1 MKKLCMALIVG
12 GLCLGLRVHAQ
23 DPLGVWLPPADRV
36 QTIVKNSHGILA
48 AQSQQTAQL
57 QRARATEAGTG
68 EFNLRMSQQN
78 RRAIDPGGRFN
89 EQLLSLER
97 PVRWWGKAALDA
109 NLAEQS
115 RQVARIGY
123 ADALHEASRELMR
136 QWFALHQLAL
146 AREATSAQAQLSQ
159 ELHRQAQ
166 LRLKQGDIS
175 QLDASLAQAELQRA
189 QAAVAVSQAQWTA
202 AWAQVQKRYPGLPEP
217 TWPALPSDVPELPAM
232 QPLVQEFLQNHHEL
246 NLRRAEV
253 QRLRLQA
260 ERMDRDR
267 LPDPV
272 LGVYAARER
281 AGAESILG
289 VSLGFA
295 LPGSARQAHAAA
307 ALAEANQLE
316 EQLQQMTLDLGAAFE
331 ARWLNLHMQRQA
343 LTSLQSAAQTQATAV
358 TQSLKAFAMGEH
370 SMTELIQNRRLAQES
385 LRERQRLQLELV
397 ESWALM
403 NLDLHRI
410 WDFDE

>member
-1 MKKLCMALIVG
+1 MKKLCLSLVLGAVFG
-12 GLCLGLRVHAQ
+12 GAQAQ
-23 DPLGVWLPPADRV
+23 DELKAWLPASEQV
-36 QTIVKNSHGILA
+36 QAIVKTSHGILA
-48 AQSQQTAQL
+48 AQSQQAAQV
-57 QRARATEAGTG
+57 QRARATELGPA
-68 EFNLRMSQQN
+68 EFNLRMSQQQ
-78 RRAIDPGGRFN
+78 RKTFDPSSRFQ
-89 EQLLSLER
+89 EQLVSLER
-97 PVRWWGKAALDA
+97 PVRWWGKAGLDA
-109 NLAEQS
+109 GLAEQG
-115 RQVARIGY
+115 RQVARIAY

-146 AREATSAQAQLSQ
+146 ARDGATAQAALSQ

-189 QAAVAVSQAQWTA
+189 QAAQAVAQAQWTA
-202 AWAQVQKRYPGLPEP
+202 AWAQAQKRYPGLPEP
-217 TWPALPSDVPELPAM
+217 VWPKAQGDVTDLPAL
-232 QPLVQEFLQNHHEL
+232 QPLLQTFLQNHHEL

-260 ERMDRDR
+260 ERLDRDR
-267 LPDPV
+267 WPDPV

-281 AGAESILG
+281 AGAENIMG
-289 VSLGFA
+289 VSVAFA

-316 EQLQQMTLDLGAAFE
+316 EQLQQMTLELGAAFE
-331 ARWLNLHMQRQA
+331 ARWLSLQMQRQA
-343 LTSLQSAAQTQATAV
+343 LSGLQAAVRTQTQAV
-358 TQSLKAFAMGEH
+358 QQSTKAFAMGEH

-385 LRERQRLQLELV
+385 LRESHKLQLELV

>member
-1 MKKLCMALIVG
+1 MKKLCLSLLLGAVFG
-12 GLCLGLRVHAQ
+12 GAQAQ
-23 DPLGVWLPPADRV
+23 DELKAWLPASEQV
-36 QTIVKNSHGILA
+36 QAIVKTSHGILA
-48 AQSQQTAQL
+48 AQSQQAAQV
-57 QRARATEAGTG
+57 QRARATELGPT
-68 EFNLRMSQQN
+68 EFNLRMSQQQ
-78 RRAIDPGGRFN
+78 RKSFDPSSRFQ
-89 EQLLSLER
+89 EQLVSVER
-97 PVRWWGKAALDA
+97 PVRWWGKAGLDA
-109 NLAEQS
+109 GLAEQG
-115 RQVARIGY
+115 RQVARIAY

-146 AREATSAQAQLSQ
+146 ARDGATVQAALSQ

-189 QAAVAVSQAQWTA
+189 QAAQAVAQAQWTA
-202 AWAQVQKRYPGLPEP
+202 AWAQAQKRYPGLPEP
-217 TWPALPSDVPELPAM
+217 VWPQGQGHVPDLPAL
-232 QPLVQEFLQNHHEL
+232 QPLLQEFLQNHHEL
-246 NLRRAEV
+246 NWRRAEL

-260 ERMDRDR
+260 ERLGRDR

-281 AGAESILG
+281 AGAESIVG

-307 ALAEANQLE
+307 ALSEANQLE
-316 EQLQQMTLDLGAAFE
+316 EQVQQMTLDLAAAFE
-331 ARWLNLHMQRQA
+331 AHWWSLSLQRQA
-343 LTSLQSAAQTQATAV
+343 VTGLQAAANTQALAVQQSA
-358 TQSLKAFAMGEH
+358 KAFAMGEH

-385 LRERQRLQLELV
+385 LRESQKLQLALA

>member
-1 MKKLCMALIVG
+1 MKKLCLSLVLGAVFG
-12 GLCLGLRVHAQ
+12 GAQAQ
-23 DPLGVWLPPADRV
+23 DELKAWLPEAEQV
-36 QTIVKNSHGILA
+36 QAIVKTSHGILA
-48 AQSQQTAQL
+48 AQSQQAAQV
-57 QRARATEAGTG
+57 QRARATELGPA
-68 EFNLRMSQQN
+68 EFNLRMSQQQ
-78 RRAIDPGGRFN
+78 RKTFDPSSRFQ
-89 EQLLSLER
+89 EQLVSLER

-109 NLAEQS
+109 GLAEQG
-115 RQVARIGY
+115 RQVARIAY

-146 AREATSAQAQLSQ
+146 ARDGATAQAALSQ

-189 QAAVAVSQAQWTA
+189 QAAQAVAQAQWTA
-202 AWAQVQKRYPGLPEP
+202 AWAQAQKRYPGLPEP
-217 TWPALPSDVPELPAM
+217 VWPKAQGDVADLPAL
-232 QPLVQEFLQNHHEL
+232 QPLMQAFLQNHHEL

-260 ERMDRDR
+260 ERLDRDR
-267 LPDPV
+267 WPDPV

-281 AGAESILG
+281 AGAENIMG
-289 VSLGFA
+289 VSVAFA

-316 EQLQQMTLDLGAAFE
+316 EQLQQMTLELGAAFE
-331 ARWLNLHMQRQA
+331 ARWLSLQMQRQA
-343 LTSLQSAAQTQATAV
+343 LSGLQAAARTQTQAV
-358 TQSLKAFAMGEH
+358 QQSTKAFAMGEH

-385 LRERQRLQLELV
+385 LRESQKLQLELV

>member
-1 MKKLCMALIVG
+1 MKKLCLSLVLGAVFG
-12 GLCLGLRVHAQ
+12 GAQAQ
-23 DPLGVWLPPADRV
+23 DELKAWLPASEQV
-36 QTIVKNSHGILA
+36 QAIVKTSHGILA
-48 AQSQQTAQL
+48 AQSQQAAQV
-57 QRARATEAGTG
+57 QRARATELGPA
-68 EFNLRMSQQN
+68 EFNLRMSQQQ
-78 RRAIDPGGRFN
+78 RKSFDPSSRFQ
-89 EQLLSLER
+89 EQLVSLER
-97 PVRWWGKAALDA
+97 PVRWWGKAGLDA
-109 NLAEQS
+109 GLAEQG
-115 RQVARIGY
+115 RQVARIAY

-146 AREATSAQAQLSQ
+146 ARDGATAQAALSQ

-189 QAAVAVSQAQWTA
+189 QAAQAVAQAQWTA
-202 AWAQVQKRYPGLPEP
+202 AWAQAQKRYPGLPEP
-217 TWPALPSDVPELPAM
+217 VWPKAQGDVADLPAL
-232 QPLVQEFLQNHHEL
+232 QPLLQTFLQNHHEL

-260 ERMDRDR
+260 ERLDRDR
-267 LPDPV
+267 WPDPV

-281 AGAESILG
+281 AGAENIMG
-289 VSLGFA
+289 VSVAFA

-316 EQLQQMTLDLGAAFE
+316 EQLQQMTLELGAAFE
-331 ARWLNLHMQRQA
+331 VRWLSLQMQRQA
-343 LTSLQSAAQTQATAV
+343 LSGLQAAARTQMQAVEQSA
-358 TQSLKAFAMGEH
+358 KAFAMGEH

-385 LRERQRLQLELV
+385 LRESHKLQLELV

>member
-1 MKKLCMALIVG
+1 MKKLCFFLVLGAVFG
-12 GLCLGLRVHAQ
+12 GAQAQ
-23 DPLGVWLPPADRV
+23 DELKAWLPASEQV
-36 QTIVKNSHGILA
+36 QAIVKTSHGILA
-48 AQSQQTAQL
+48 AQSQQAAQV
-57 QRARATEAGTG
+57 QRARATELGLA
-68 EFNLRMSQQN
+68 EFNLRMSQQQ
-78 RRAIDPGGRFN
+78 RKSFDPSSRFQ
-89 EQLLSLER
+89 EQLVSLER
-97 PVRWWGKAALDA
+97 PVRWWGKAGLDA
-109 NLAEQS
+109 GLAEQG
-115 RQVARIGY
+115 RQVARIAY

-146 AREATSAQAQLSQ
+146 ARDGATAQAALSQ

-189 QAAVAVSQAQWTA
+189 QAAQAVAQAQWTA
-202 AWAQVQKRYPGLPEP
+202 AWAQAQKRYPGLPEP
-217 TWPALPSDVPELPAM
+217 VWPKAQGDVADLPAL
-232 QPLVQEFLQNHHEL
+232 QPLLQTFLQNHHEL

-260 ERMDRDR
+260 ERLDRDR
-267 LPDPV
+267 WSDPV

-281 AGAESILG
+281 AGAENIMG
-289 VSLGFA
+289 VSVAFA

-316 EQLQQMTLDLGAAFE
+316 EQLQQMTLELGAAFE
-331 ARWLNLHMQRQA
+331 ARWLSLQMQRQA
-343 LTSLQSAAQTQATAV
+343 LSGLQAAAHTQTQAV
-358 TQSLKAFAMGEH
+358 QQSAKAFVMGEH

-385 LRERQRLQLELV
+385 LRESQKLQLELA

-410 WDFDE
+410 WDFDD

>member
-1 MKKLCMALIVG
+1 MG
-12 GLCLGLRVHAQ
+12 AQ
-23 DPLGVWLPPADRV
+23 AQETLSVWLPPTDQV
-36 QTIVKNSHGILA
+36 QAIVKASHGILA
-48 AQSQQTAQL
+48 AQSQHAAQL
-57 QRARATEAGTG
+57 QRARATEVGTG

-78 RRAIDPGGRFN
+78 RRAIDSGGRFN
-89 EQLLSLER
+89 EQLVSLER
-97 PVRWWGKAALDA
+97 PVRWWGKAGLDTQ
-109 NLAEQS
+109 LAEQS
-115 RQVARIGY
+115 RKAASIGY

-136 QWFALHQLAL
+136 QWFELHKLAL
-146 AREATSAQAQLSQ
+146 ARDGAAAQAQLSQ
-159 ELHRQAQ
+159 ELNRQAQ

-217 TWPALPSDVPELPAM
+217 TWPAVQGDVPDLPAL
-232 QPLVQEFLQNHHEL
+232 QPLLQEFLQNHHEL
-246 NLRRAEV
+246 NLRRAQV
-253 QRLRLQA
+253 QGLRLQA

-272 LGVYAARER
+272 LGLYAARER
-281 AGAESILG
+281 AGAESIVG
-289 VSLGFA
+289 VSVGFA

-307 ALAEANQLE
+307 VLAEANQLE
-316 EQLQQMTLDLGAAFE
+316 EQVQQMTLDLGSAFE
-331 ARWLNLHMQRQA
+331 AHWVNLNLQRQA
-343 LTSLQSAAQTQATAV
+343 LIDLQSAAQTQAKAV
-358 TQSLKAFAMGEH
+358 QQSLKAFAMGEH

-385 LRERQRLQLELV
+385 WRESQKLQLELA

-410 WDFDE
+410 WDFDD

>member
-1 MKKLCMALIVG
+1 MKKLCLSLVLGAVFG
-12 GLCLGLRVHAQ
+12 GAQAQ
-23 DPLGVWLPPADRV
+23 DELKAWLPASEQV
-36 QTIVKNSHGILA
+36 QAIVKTSHGILA
-48 AQSQQTAQL
+48 AQSQQAAQV
-57 QRARATEAGTG
+57 QRARATELGPA
-68 EFNLRMSQQN
+68 EFNLRMSQQQ
-78 RRAIDPGGRFN
+78 RKSFDPSSRFQ
-89 EQLLSLER
+89 EQLVSLER
-97 PVRWWGKAALDA
+97 PVRWWGKAGLDA
-109 NLAEQS
+109 GLAEQG
-115 RQVARIGY
+115 RQVARIAY

-146 AREATSAQAQLSQ
+146 ARDGATVQAALSQ

-189 QAAVAVSQAQWTA
+189 QAAQAVAQAQWTA
-202 AWAQVQKRYPGLPEP
+202 AWAQAQKRYPGLPEP
-217 TWPALPSDVPELPAM
+217 VWPQGQGHVPDLPAL
-232 QPLVQEFLQNHHEL
+232 QPMLQAFLQNHHEL
-246 NLRRAEV
+246 NWRRAEL

-260 ERMDRDR
+260 ERLGRDR

-307 ALAEANQLE
+307 ALFEANQLE
-316 EQLQQMTLDLGAAFE
+316 EQVQQMTLDLAAAFE
-331 ARWLNLHMQRQA
+331 AHWWSLSLQRQA
-343 LTSLQSAAQTQATAV
+343 VTGLQAAANTQALAVQQSA
-358 TQSLKAFAMGEH
+358 KAFAMGEH

-385 LRERQRLQLELV
+385 LRESQKLQLALA

>member
-1 MKKLCMALIVG
+1 MKKLCLSLVLGAVFG
-12 GLCLGLRVHAQ
+12 GAQAQ
-23 DPLGVWLPPADRV
+23 DELKAWLPASEQV
-36 QTIVKNSHGILA
+36 QAIVKTSHGILA
-48 AQSQQTAQL
+48 AQSQQAAQV
-57 QRARATEAGTG
+57 QRARATELGPA
-68 EFNLRMSQQN
+68 EFNLRMSQQQ
-78 RRAIDPGGRFN
+78 RKSFDPSSRFQ
-89 EQLLSLER
+89 EQLVSLER
-97 PVRWWGKAALDA
+97 PVRWWGKAGLDA
-109 NLAEQS
+109 GLAEQG
-115 RQVARIGY
+115 RQVARIAY

-146 AREATSAQAQLSQ
+146 ARDGATAQAALSQ

-189 QAAVAVSQAQWTA
+189 QAAQAVAQAQWTA
-202 AWAQVQKRYPGLPEP
+202 AWAQAQKRYPGLPEP
-217 TWPALPSDVPELPAM
+217 VWPQAQGHVPDLPALPPML
-232 QPLVQEFLQNHHEL
+232 QEFLQNHHEL

-260 ERMDRDR
+260 ERLDRDR
-267 LPDPV
+267 WPDPV

-281 AGAESILG
+281 AGAENIMG
-289 VSLGFA
+289 VSVAFA

-307 ALAEANQLE
+307 ALSEANQLE
-316 EQLQQMTLDLGAAFE
+316 EQLQQMTLELGAAFE
-331 ARWLNLHMQRQA
+331 ARWLSLQMQRQA
-343 LTSLQSAAQTQATAV
+343 LSGLQAAARTQTQAV
-358 TQSLKAFAMGEH
+358 EQSAKAFAMGEH

-385 LRERQRLQLELV
+385 LRESHKLQLELV

>member
-1 MKKLCMALIVG
+1 MNKLCTALIVG
-12 GLCLGLRVHAQ
+12 GLCLGLRVQAQ
-23 DPLGVWLPPADRV
+23 DALGVWLPPADRV

-48 AQSQQTAQL
+48 AQSQQAAQL
-57 QRARATEAGTG
+57 QRARATEAGAG

-78 RRAIDPGGRFN
+78 RRVIDPGGRFN
-89 EQLLSLER
+89 EQQLSLER
-97 PVRWWGKAALDA
+97 PVRWWGKAGLDA

-115 RQVARIGY
+115 RKVASIGY
-123 ADALHEASRELMR
+123 ADALHETSRELMR

-146 AREATSAQAQLSQ
+146 ARDAAGAQAQLSQ

-189 QAAVAVSQAQWTA
+189 QAVVAVSQAQWTA

-217 TWPALPSDVPELPAM
+217 VWPALPGELPELPAL

-281 AGAESILG
+281 AGAESIVG
-289 VSLGFA
+289 VSVGFA
-295 LPGSARQAHAAA
+295 LTGSARQAHAAA
-307 ALAEANQLE
+307 ALAEANQME

-331 ARWLNLHMQRQA
+331 ARGLNLRLQRQA
-343 LTSLQSAAQTQATAV
+343 LRNLQSAAQTQAAAV
-358 TQSLKAFAMGEH
+358 VQSLKAFAMGEH

-385 LRERQRLQLELV
+385 LLESQKLQLELV
-397 ESWALM
+397 EGWALM

>member
-1 MKKLCMALIVG
+1 MKKLCLSLVLGAVFG
-12 GLCLGLRVHAQ
+12 GAQAQ
-23 DPLGVWLPPADRV
+23 DELKAWLPASEQV
-36 QTIVKNSHGILA
+36 QAIVKTSHGILA
-48 AQSQQTAQL
+48 AQSQQAAQV
-57 QRARATEAGTG
+57 QRARATELGPA
-68 EFNLRMSQQN
+68 EFNLRMSQQQ
-78 RRAIDPGGRFN
+78 RKSFDPSSRFQ
-89 EQLLSLER
+89 EQLVSLER
-97 PVRWWGKAALDA
+97 PVRWWGKAGLDA
-109 NLAEQS
+109 GLAEQG
-115 RQVARIGY
+115 RQVARIAY

-146 AREATSAQAQLSQ
+146 ARDGATAQAALSQ

-189 QAAVAVSQAQWTA
+189 QAAQAVAQAQWTA
-202 AWAQVQKRYPGLPEP
+202 AWAQAQKRYPGLPEP
-217 TWPALPSDVPELPAM
+217 VWPKAQGDVADLPAL
-232 QPLVQEFLQNHHEL
+232 QPLLQTFLQNHHEL

-260 ERMDRDR
+260 ERLDRDR

-281 AGAESILG
+281 AGAESIMG
-289 VSLGFA
+289 VSVAFA

-316 EQLQQMTLDLGAAFE
+316 EQLQQMTLELGAAFE
-331 ARWLNLHMQRQA
+331 ARWLSLQMQRQA
-343 LTSLQSAAQTQATAV
+343 LSGLQAAARTQMQAV
-358 TQSLKAFAMGEH
+358 QQSTKAFAMGEH

-385 LRERQRLQLELV
+385 LRESHKLQLELV

>member
-1 MKKLCMALIVG
+1 MKKLCLSLVLGAVFG
-12 GLCLGLRVHAQ
+12 GAQAQ
-23 DPLGVWLPPADRV
+23 DELKAWLPASEQV
-36 QTIVKNSHGILA
+36 QAIVKTSHGILA
-48 AQSQQTAQL
+48 AQSQQAAQV
-57 QRARATEAGTG
+57 QRARATELGPA
-68 EFNLRMSQQN
+68 EFNLRMSQQQ
-78 RRAIDPGGRFN
+78 RKSFDPSSRFQ
-89 EQLLSLER
+89 EQLVSLER
-97 PVRWWGKAALDA
+97 PVRWWGKAGLDA
-109 NLAEQS
+109 GLAEQG
-115 RQVARIGY
+115 RQVARIAY

-146 AREATSAQAQLSQ
+146 ARDGATAQAALSQ

-189 QAAVAVSQAQWTA
+189 QAAQAVAQAQWTA
-202 AWAQVQKRYPGLPEP
+202 AWAQAQKRYPGLPEP
-217 TWPALPSDVPELPAM
+217 LWPKAQGDVDDLPAL
-232 QPLVQEFLQNHHEL
+232 QPLMQTFLQNHHEL
-246 NLRRAEV
+246 NWRRAEV

-260 ERMDRDR
+260 ERLDRDR
-267 LPDPV
+267 WPDPV

-281 AGAESILG
+281 AGAENIMG
-289 VSLGFA
+289 VSVAFA

-316 EQLQQMTLDLGAAFE
+316 EQLQQMTLELGAAFE
-331 ARWLNLHMQRQA
+331 ARWLSLQMQRQA
-343 LTSLQSAAQTQATAV
+343 LSGLQAAARTQTQAV
-358 TQSLKAFAMGEH
+358 EQSAKAFAMGEH

-385 LRERQRLQLELV
+385 LRESHKLQLELV

>member
-1 MKKLCMALIVG
+1 MKQLLTM
-12 GLCLGLRVHAQ
+12 CLWAAVCLSAQAQ
-23 DPLGVWLPPADRV
+23 DGLALWLPPADRV
-36 QTIVKNSHGILA
+36 QTLVKNSHGILA
-48 AQSQQTAQL
+48 AQSQQAAQL
-57 QRARATEAGTG
+57 QKARATEAGAG
-68 EFNLRMSQQN
+68 EFNLRMSQQS

-97 PVRWWGKAALDA
+97 PVRWWGKAGLDA
-109 NLAEQS
+109 DLAEQS
-115 RQVARIGY
+115 RKVAGIGY

-146 AREATSAQAQLSQ
+146 ARDGAQVQAQLSQ
-159 ELHRQAQ
+159 ALHRQAQ

-189 QAAVAVSQAQWTA
+189 QAAQAVSQAQWTA
-202 AWAQVQKRYPGLPEP
+202 AWAQAQKRYPGLPEP
-217 TWPALPSDVPELPAM
+217 VWPQASSEVPDLPAL
-232 QPLVQEFLQNHHEL
+232 QPLLQEFLQNHHEL
-246 NLRRAEV
+246 NLHRAEV
-253 QRLRLQA
+253 QRLRLLA
-260 ERMDRDR
+260 ERLGRDR

-281 AGAESILG
+281 AGAERIVG

-295 LPGSARQAHAAA
+295 LPGTARQAHAAA

-316 EQLQQMTLDLGAAFE
+316 EQVQQMTLDLGSAFE
-331 ARWLNLHMQRQA
+331 ARWWSLNLQRQA
-343 LTSLQSAAQTQATAV
+343 VTGLQAAAGTQAKAV
-358 TQSLKAFAMGEH
+358 QQSTKAFAMGEH

-385 LRERQRLQLELV
+385 LRESQKLQLELV
-397 ESWALM
+397 ESWALI

>member
-1 MKKLCMALIVG
+1 MKKLCLSLVLGAVFG
-12 GLCLGLRVHAQ
+12 GAQAQ
-23 DPLGVWLPPADRV
+23 DELKAWLPASEQV
-36 QTIVKNSHGILA
+36 QAIVKTSHGILA
-48 AQSQQTAQL
+48 AQSQQAAQV
-57 QRARATEAGTG
+57 QRARATELGPA
-68 EFNLRMSQQN
+68 EFNLRMSQQQ
-78 RRAIDPGGRFN
+78 RKSFDPSSRFQ
-89 EQLLSLER
+89 EQLVSLER
-97 PVRWWGKAALDA
+97 PVRWWGKAGLDA
-109 NLAEQS
+109 GLAEQG
-115 RQVARIGY
+115 RQVARIAY

-146 AREATSAQAQLSQ
+146 ARDGATAQAALSQ

-189 QAAVAVSQAQWTA
+189 QAAQAVAQAQWTA

-217 TWPALPSDVPELPAM
+217 VWPKAQGDVADLPAL
-232 QPLVQEFLQNHHEL
+232 QPLMQTFLQNHHEL

-260 ERMDRDR
+260 ERLDRDR

-281 AGAESILG
+281 AGAESIMG
-289 VSLGFA
+289 VSVAFA

-316 EQLQQMTLDLGAAFE
+316 EQLQQMTLELGAAFE
-331 ARWLNLHMQRQA
+331 ARWLSLQMQRQA
-343 LTSLQSAAQTQATAV
+343 LSGLQAAARTQTQAV
-358 TQSLKAFAMGEH
+358 QQSTKAFAMGEH

-385 LRERQRLQLELV
+385 LRESQKLQLELV

-403 NLDLHRI
+403 SLDLHRI

>member
-1 MKKLCMALIVG
+1 MNTLWRVCVLSAF
-12 GLCLGLRVHAQ
+12 CLGAQAQ
-23 DPLGVWLPPADRV
+23 DSLAVWLPPAAQV
-36 QTIVKNSHGILA
+36 QAIVKNSHGILA
-48 AQSQQTAQL
+48 AQSQQAAQL
-57 QRARATEAGTG
+57 QKARATEAGAG
-68 EFNLRMSQQN
+68 EFNLRISQQS
-78 RRAIDPGGRFN
+78 RRASDPVARFN
-89 EQLLSLER
+89 EQQFSLER
-97 PVRWWGKAALDA
+97 PVRWWGKAGLDA
-109 NLAEQS
+109 DLAEQG
-115 RQVARIGY
+115 RKVAGMAY

-136 QWFALHQLAL
+136 QWFGLHQLAL
-146 AREATSAQAQLSQ
+146 AREAASAQAQLSQ

-189 QAAVAVSQAQWTA
+189 QAAQAVAQAQWTA
-202 AWAQVQKRYPGLPEP
+202 AWAQAQKRYPGLPEP
-217 TWPALPSDVPELPAM
+217 VWPQTQGDVPALPAL
-232 QPLVQEFLQNHHEL
+232 QPLLQAFLQNHHEL
-246 NLRRAEV
+246 NLRRAEL

-260 ERMDRDR
+260 ERLGRDR

-281 AGAESILG
+281 AGAESIVG

-295 LPGSARQAHAAA
+295 LPGSARQAHTAA

-316 EQLQQMTLDLGAAFE
+316 EQVQQMTLDLGAAFE
-331 ARWLNLHMQRQA
+331 AHWLNLNLQRQA
-343 LTSLQSAAQTQATAV
+343 LSSLQAAASTLAKAVQQSA
-358 TQSLKAFAMGEH
+358 KAFAMGEH
-370 SMTELIQNRRLAQES
+370 TMTELIQNRRLAQES
-385 LRERQRLQLELV
+385 LRESQKLQLELA

>member
-1 MKKLCMALIVG
+1 MTKQTWVMWMAACSW
-12 GLCLGLRVHAQ
+12 CLVAQAQ
-23 DPLGVWLPPADRV
+23 DVLSAWLPPVDRV
-36 QTIVKNSHGILA
+36 QSIVKNSHGILA
-48 AQSQQTAQL
+48 AQSQQAAQL
-57 QRARATEAGTG
+57 QRARATEVGAG

-78 RRAIDPGGRFN
+78 RRVTDPGGRFN

-97 PVRWWGKAALDA
+97 PVRWWGKAGLDA
-109 NLAEQS
+109 NLAEKS

-146 AREATSAQAQLSQ
+146 TRESASAQARLSQ

-189 QAAVAVSQAQWTA
+189 QAALAVSQAQWTA

-217 TWPALPSDVPELPAM
+217 VWPAAPSQVPELPAL

-246 NLRRAEV
+246 NLRRADM
-253 QRLRLQA
+253 QRLRLLA

-281 AGAESILG
+281 AGAESMVG
-289 VSLGFA
+289 VSVGLA
-295 LPGSARQAHAAA
+295 LPGAARQAHAAA

-316 EQLQQMTLDLGAAFE
+316 EQVQQMVLELGSAFE
-331 ARWLNLHMQRQA
+331 ARWLNLQMQRQA
-343 LTSLQSAAQTQATAV
+343 LVGLQSAAQTQAGAV
-358 TQSLKAFAMGEH
+358 AQSLKAFAMGEH

-385 LRERQRLQLELV
+385 LRESQRLQLDLV
-397 ESWALM
+397 EAWALM

>member
-1 MKKLCMALIVG
+1 MKQLWNVCVLSA
-12 GLCLGLRVHAQ
+12 LCLGAQAQ
-23 DPLGVWLPPADRV
+23 DSLSVWLPPAAQV
-36 QTIVKNSHGILA
+36 QSIVKNSHGILA
-48 AQSQQTAQL
+48 AQSQQAAQL

-68 EFNLRMSQQN
+68 EFNLRMNQQS

-97 PVRWWGKAALDA
+97 TVRWWGKAGLDA
-109 NLAEQS
+109 DLAEQS
-115 RQVARIGY
+115 RKVAGIAY

-136 QWFALHQLAL
+136 QWFGLHQLAL
-146 AREATSAQAQLSQ
+146 ARDGAALQAQLSQ
-159 ELHRQAQ
+159 ELNRQAQ

-189 QAAVAVSQAQWTA
+189 QAAQAVSQAQWTA
-202 AWAQVQKRYPGLPEP
+202 AWAQAQKRYPGLPEP
-217 TWPALPSDVPELPAM
+217 VWPQVQGDVPDLPAL
-232 QPLVQEFLQNHHEL
+232 QPLLQEFLQNHHEL

-260 ERMDRDR
+260 ERLGRDR
-267 LPDPV
+267 WPDPV

-281 AGAESILG
+281 AGAESIVG

-295 LPGSARQAHAAA
+295 LPGSARQAQAAA

-316 EQLQQMTLDLGAAFE
+316 EQVQQMTLDLGSAFE
-331 ARWLNLHMQRQA
+331 AHWLKLNLQRQA
-343 LTSLQSAAQTQATAV
+343 LTSLQAAASTQAKAV
-358 TQSLKAFAMGEH
+358 QQSAKAFAMGEH
-370 SMTELIQNRRLAQES
+370 SMTELIQNRRLAHDS
-385 LRERQRLQLELV
+385 LRESQKLQLELA

>member
-1 MKKLCMALIVG
+1 MKKLCLSLVLGAVFG
-12 GLCLGLRVHAQ
+12 GAQAQ
-23 DPLGVWLPPADRV
+23 DELKAWLPASEQV
-36 QTIVKNSHGILA
+36 QAIVKTSHGILA
-48 AQSQQTAQL
+48 AQSQQAAQV
-57 QRARATEAGTG
+57 QRARATELGPA
-68 EFNLRMSQQN
+68 EFNLRMSQQQ
-78 RRAIDPGGRFN
+78 RKSFDPSSRFQ
-89 EQLLSLER
+89 EQLVSLER
-97 PVRWWGKAALDA
+97 PVRWWGKAGLDA
-109 NLAEQS
+109 GLAEQG
-115 RQVARIGY
+115 RQVARIAY

-146 AREATSAQAQLSQ
+146 ARDGATAQAALSQ

-189 QAAVAVSQAQWTA
+189 QAAQAVAQAQWTA
-202 AWAQVQKRYPGLPEP
+202 AWAQAQKRYPGLPEP
-217 TWPALPSDVPELPAM
+217 VWPQAQGHVPNLPAL
-232 QPLVQEFLQNHHEL
+232 QPLLQEFLQNHHEL
-246 NLRRAEV
+246 NWRRAEL

-260 ERMDRDR
+260 ERLGRDR

-307 ALAEANQLE
+307 ALFEANQLE
-316 EQLQQMTLDLGAAFE
+316 EQVQQMTLDLAAAFE
-331 ARWLNLHMQRQA
+331 AHWWSLSLQRQA
-343 LTSLQSAAQTQATAV
+343 VTGLQAAANTQALAVQQSA
-358 TQSLKAFAMGEH
+358 KAFAMGEH

-385 LRERQRLQLELV
+385 LRESQKLQLALA

>member
-1 MKKLCMALIVG
+1 MKKLCLSLVLGAVFG
-12 GLCLGLRVHAQ
+12 GAQAQ
-23 DPLGVWLPPADRV
+23 DELKAWLPASEQV
-36 QTIVKNSHGILA
+36 QAIVKTSHGILA
-48 AQSQQTAQL
+48 AQSQQAAQV
-57 QRARATEAGTG
+57 QRARATELGPA
-68 EFNLRMSQQN
+68 EFNLRMSQQQ
-78 RRAIDPGGRFN
+78 RKSFDPSSRFQ
-89 EQLLSLER
+89 EQLVSLER
-97 PVRWWGKAALDA
+97 PVRWWGKAGLDA
-109 NLAEQS
+109 GLAEQG
-115 RQVARIGY
+115 RQVARIAY

-146 AREATSAQAQLSQ
+146 ARDGATAQAALSQ

-217 TWPALPSDVPELPAM
+217 TWPALSSDVPELPAM

-281 AGAESILG
+281 AGAESIVG

-343 LTSLQSAAQTQATAV
+343 LTSLQLAAQTQATAV